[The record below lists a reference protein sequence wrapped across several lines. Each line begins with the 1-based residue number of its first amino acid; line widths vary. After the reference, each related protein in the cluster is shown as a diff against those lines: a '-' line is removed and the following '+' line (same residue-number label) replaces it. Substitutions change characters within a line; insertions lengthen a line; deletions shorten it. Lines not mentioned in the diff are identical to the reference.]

1 MKKILTLCL
10 IALLFSCKKTPEQ
23 KPPPPKPEP
32 VKEVVKEVVEE
43 KKEAPVK
50 KVDNTLVKLQKKAC
64 SGDCPVFDVTIT
76 KDSVFT
82 YHGKRFTNVEGVRK
96 VKLTGKQYDRITKII
111 ADSNFSTLKNRYT
124 KSGTQDFSE
133 SVITHQGKK
142 VTVRLWK
149 DAPKKLT
156 AIYVFIEDILYGKK
170 YLE

>member
-1 MKKILTLCL
+1 MLCL
-10 IALLFSCKKTPEQ
+10 FVFLFNCKETP
-23 KPPPPKPEP
+23 KPKPQPKPEP
-32 VKEVVKEVVEE
+32 PKEIVKEPIEE
-43 KKEAPVK
+43 KKEKPVK
-50 KVDNTLVKLQKKAC
+50 KIDNTLVKLQKKPC

-96 VKLTGKQYDRITKII
+96 VKLTGKQYDRITKILI
-111 ADSNFSTLKNRYT
+111 DSDFSSLKRRYT
-124 KSGTQDFSE
+124 KSGTKDFSE